1 MIGRNEN
8 YMSIITFVNDLDE
21 TTGKSLAV
29 AAISTSMAVNY
40 NMKILVVSTT
50 HRDDKLAHC
59 FYDSENTQRTRIGLF
74 GMTRNSIDTEQG
86 IEGLAKIARS
96 NKVSPNVITD
106 YTKVIL
112 KDRLE
117 VLAGKKF
124 DPNNPDVPKIDS
136 EYIEIVSEAASYYD
150 NVMVDLDRD
159 ISEETRKRILE
170 ISNVIVVVSSQNK
183 LSLAKIRD
191 EKQTNEL
198 FQSPKTLILIGRFD
212 KFSKYSKKDIRR
224 FLGEKNDVLTVPYNT
239 RFMEASNEA
248 GVVDYFLNYR
258 MLKDTEDTN
267 YLFIQ
272 EVKNA
277 SENIAYRLKELQA
290 MR

>member
-1 MIGRNEN
+1 
-8 YMSIITFVNDLDE
+8 MSIITFVNNLDE

-29 AAISTSMAVNY
+29 AAISASMAVNY
-40 NMKILVVSTT
+40 NMRILVVSTT
-50 HRDDKLAHC
+50 HKDDKLAHC
-59 FYDSENTQRTRIGLF
+59 FYSSDSVQKSRIGLF
-74 GMTRNSIDTEQG
+74 GMNRNSIDIEQG

-117 VLAGKKF
+117 ILGGKKF
-124 DPNNPDVPKIDS
+124 YPNNADVPKIDS

-150 NVMVDLDRD
+150 NVMIDLDKD

-191 EKQTNEL
+191 EKQSSEL
-198 FQSPKTLILIGRFD
+198 LQSPKTLLLIGRFD
-212 KFSKYSKKDIRR
+212 KFSKYNIKNITR
-224 FLGEKNDVLTVPYNT
+224 FLGERNKVLTVPYNT
-239 RFMEASNEA
+239 KFMEASNEA
-248 GVVDYFLNYR
+248 GVADFFIGYKT
-258 MLKDTEDTN
+258 LKDTEDTN

-272 EVKNA
+272 EVKRA
-277 SENIAYRLKELQA
+277 SENIAYRLQELQA